1 MSEPIISIGIG
12 FLLAV
17 ALIFGAKLI
26 SHSRFGRLARK
37 RLEAAAPKLM
47 ADIEADM
54 GQLHSQIAVA
64 TRRLEISV
72 EQMKAKTTSQLAEI
86 GRSSEA
92 IGRLKGEIAEKV
104 AAVGAL
110 QEKESALAGRLHVTE
125 ADLAAKSSEL
135 AGVERTLAERKAE
148 LARFMS
154 EFDVHPEIAKVRQ
167 VHLAEMEALR
177 ADKGLLEEQ
186 LRKSKEECSRRQFE
200 LDSIGKQ
207 VETT

>member
-1 MSEPIISIGIG
+1 MGRWSMSEPIIYFWIGALRSISEPVIYFWIG
-12 FLLAV
+12 ALVAV
-17 ALIFGAKLI
+17 LIVFSIKP
-26 SHSRFGRLARK
+26 LARS
-37 RLEAAAPKLM
+37 RLGHRAMQHLETAAPSLM

-72 EQMKAKTTSQLAEI
+72 EQMKAKTTSQLGEI

-110 QEKESALAGRLHVTE
+110 QEKETALAGRLHVTE

-135 AGVERTLAERKAE
+135 AGV
-148 LARFMS
+148 
-154 EFDVHPEIAKVRQ
+154 
-167 VHLAEMEALR
+167 
-177 ADKGLLEEQ
+177 
-186 LRKSKEECSRRQFE
+186 
-200 LDSIGKQ
+200 
-207 VETT
+207 